1 MIAVRLF
8 RPNDRASRALCDWW
22 AKHQRVIVGIGTSM
36 MLLAAVPRLAFELHR
51 LLFDQSKLGAID
63 LRIFHE
69 FVQGWFGGRPVYLE
83 LTTTNYPPASFVLLW
98 PLAGW
103 LPVTAARWLFAAVV
117 IASLTWLTVLIVR
130 ESEVDASIEKALIA
144 LFIVSIYPTAVTI
157 GNGQHVIYIVAA
169 LLSAVLLLQRYPS
182 SWLRDILAAAL
193 VTFSLVKPTVS
204 VPFCWL
210 VLFIPKR
217 ARPMLLV
224 VIGYAILTLF
234 AASFQPQ
241 GFFTVM
247 REALDHCLDGAAR
260 EARLH
265 GYANIHSWLA
275 AAGLQSWNLPASLVL
290 LFGLGYWI
298 YCNRNKELWLLLG
311 VTAIVS
317 RIWTHHP
324 VYEDLLILLPMVTLL
339 RITGRSSRSDGSDVT
354 AGILLAVSWFALL
367 APATMRLW
375 PAPWNFLF
383 TGGEAAIW
391 LTILVFLL
399 IQAHR
404 QADAR
409 DAP

>member
-1 MIAVRLF
+1 MSSPYLLLHDNINRRL
-8 RPNDRASRALCDWW
+8 RMRWMTHRSMLL
-22 AKHQRVIVGIGTSM
+22 GIGTSI
-36 MLLAAVPRLAFELHR
+36 MLLAAVLRLAFEFHR
-51 LLFDQSKLGAID
+51 LLFDQSRLGAID
-63 LRIFHE
+63 LKIFHE
-69 FVQGWFGGRPVYLE
+69 FVQGWFGGRPVYQE

-103 LPVTAARWLFAAVV
+103 LPVTAARWLFAGVV

-130 ESEVDASIEKALIA
+130 ESQVSTRVEKALVA

-157 GNGQHVIYIVAA
+157 GNGQHAIYIVAA

-182 SWLRDILAAAL
+182 SWHRDILAAAL
-193 VTFSLVKPTVS
+193 VTLSLVKPTVS

-210 VLFIPKR
+210 VLIIPKS

-224 VIGYAILTLF
+224 VIGYALLTVF
-234 AASFQPQ
+234 AVSFQPQ
-241 GFFTVM
+241 GFITVM
-247 REALDHCLDGAAR
+247 RDALHHCLEGAAR

-275 AAGLQSWNLPASLVL
+275 AAGLQSWNPPASLAL

-298 YCNRNKELWLLLG
+298 YRNRNKELWLLLG

-339 RITGRSSRSDGSDVT
+339 RIAGRSPRGDGSDVA
-354 AGILLAVSWFALL
+354 AGILLAIAWVALL

-375 PAPWNFLF
+375 PPPWNFLF

-391 LTILVFLL
+391 LTILVFLS

-404 QADAR
+404 QTDSR